1 MFYLHGILK
10 VDALERCLELEQI
23 EKSMFFQQLKQHGM
37 EQSFKTLYE
46 ELHVIWDEYGIPY
59 NKRKKLLLV
68 EIEMISLLIC
78 DVLPCNYSE
87 QGIWVGDKSQGT
99 YYNFFQDKNVD
110 SGRKKWVDLLQYTT
124 YK

>member
-1 MFYLHGILK
+1 MLCPSITDWT
-10 VDALERCLELEQI
+10 VDGLERGLELERI

-37 EQSFKTLYE
+37 EQSFETFYK
-46 ELHVIWDEYGIPY
+46 ELHIVWDEYGIPY

-87 QGIWVGDKSQGT
+87 QGI
-99 YYNFFQDKNVD
+99 
-110 SGRKKWVDLLQYTT
+110 
-124 YK
+124 